1 MAVLSAANARR
12 SRRVLKPSGRGR
24 PYGSV
29 LLAAL
34 VLTGAAACSSTEYK
48 PTPVGGLSC
57 PSGHFKGI
65 GADYNGGDPGQP
77 TPENAIASF
86 LTTQHDSLLPTD
98 GYVADPNFTEAIPSD
113 SVAADSSPSPTQLPK
128 LTYVH
133 RSGMRVDVVVSLFQA
148 NPGWLVERV
157 SACA

>member
-1 MAVLSAANARR
+1 MAVLSAANTRR
-12 SRRVLKPSGRGR
+12 SRQVPKPSGRGR

-34 VLTGAAACSSTEYK
+34 VLTGAAACSSSDYK
-48 PTPVGGLSC
+48 ATAVGGLSC
-57 PSGHFKGI
+57 PAGHFKEI

-77 TPENAIASF
+77 TPESAIASF
-86 LTTQHDSLLPTD
+86 LTTQHDSLPTD
-98 GYVADPNFTEAIPSD
+98 GYVADLNLTEAIPSD
-113 SVAADSSPSPTQLPK
+113 SVAANSSPSPTQLPK

-133 RSGMRVDVVVSLFQA
+133 RSGKRVDVVVSVFQA